1 MGLLETID
9 EQMLDA
15 AKAKDKLRLSTI
27 RMIRAAIQ
35 NRGIEKRE
43 KLEEEEVIQTISSLI
58 KKAGESIEQFE
69 KGQRPDLVEKEEAEL
84 KILLSFMPEQMGKD
98 EIEDAVDKI
107 IQELQAKDMKDFG
120 TVMKILMAHLKG
132 KADGRMVN
140 EILKGRLSRQ

>member
-1 MGLLETID
+1 VGLLEKID

-15 AKAKDKLRLSTI
+15 AKTKDKLRLSTI
-27 RMIRAAIQ
+27 RMIKAAIQ

-58 KKAGESIEQFE
+58 KKARESIEQFK
-69 KGQRPDLVEKEEAEL
+69 KGQRADLVEKEEAEL
-84 KILLSFMPEQMGKD
+84 KILLSFMPKQMEGD
-98 EIEDAVDKI
+98 EIEKVVDKT

-120 TVMKILMAHLKG
+120 TVMKTVMAQLKG

-140 EILKGRLSRQ
+140 EILKGRLSGQ